1 MQVLPTA
8 PSPTVTHLMNL
19 VTLISPGPGLGLLLP
34 LRPALASSHSHSQ
47 YEQAAAA
54 ASGSEKQQ
62 QAGRKGQRQRQGA
75 RTEWLPRFACL
86 LQEGRP
92 LTSPRSTPRHAKQQS
107 QDRDRQG
114 RKAKAPHRHRPAA
127 SLKNSPLA
135 AGCLAVLCALLA
147 AATAGLGRRGVNA
160 RPQDTGQG
168 GRRAGQ
174 DSAHV

>member
-1 MQVLPTA
+1 MSMQVLPTA

-127 SLKNSPLA
+127 SLFYEKNTMPVFRSGFRMPES
-135 AGCLAVLCALLA
+135 GA
-147 AATAGLGRRGVNA
+147 AATVFLSEHCSSFCFV
-160 RPQDTGQG
+160 
-168 GRRAGQ
+168 
-174 DSAHV
+174 V